1 MTTFPLQLQD
11 LPKRDWDI
19 WYMAKEGQGKELDIH
34 LKVRCKNV
42 FKTSRLN
49 PQLEINILPSIWQFF
64 LPDAKLDL
72 VENATL
78 KRTQLILLVLL
89 AS

>member
-1 MTTFPLQLQD
+1 MV
-11 LPKRDWDI
+11 
-19 WYMAKEGQGKELDIH
+19 YGSGQGKNWIYT
-34 LKVRCKNV
+34 LKLVARMYLKQADW
-42 FKTSRLN
+42 TTQ
-49 PQLEINILPSIWQFF
+49 QLEINILPSIWQFF

-72 VENATL
+72 VENETL

>member
-11 LPKRDWDI
+11 LTKRGI
-19 WYMAKEGQGKELDIH
+19 WLRAGKELDIH
-34 LKVRCKNV
+34 LKVSCKNV

-72 VENATL
+72 VENETL